1 MDDQN
6 KSVNDRWAPPT
17 NRGERGYAADPD
29 FSSRADAGADFGTS
43 SREAGD
49 EAFNPRTTELR
60 HEIDE
65 TRANMGE
72 TIDAIQERLRPGN
85 VAARAA
91 ENVRDATVG
100 RVKEFAGSITG
111 RRDWQ
116 GDRDDDWRYRSS
128 GWDGTSNGVLDRIR
142 ENPFAAAMAAGSI
155 AWLLFGSRR
164 SRGYQYSSADRERAM
179 YGSTRGGQAFVR
191 EARFDF
197 DESPSRYGAERR
209 DWGPTASE
217 DRDWGEATGRMT
229 DRAREVA
236 ADTGQRMRHAASDVR
251 RRTRSVTSD
260 SPLATGAIAAAIGL
274 AIGLAIP
281 ETEREN
287 EILGEARDSMIDRGK
302 DAVRTAAERVQTA
315 AGEVQRVATDAL
327 KGIAP
332 SESDQSGSN
341 QAQQTAA
348 PTSKGGRTK
357 A

>member
-60 HEIDE
+60 HEIDD

-251 RRTRSVTSD
+251 RRTRSVTSE
-260 SPLATGAIAAAIGL
+260 SPLATGAIATNCG
-274 AIGLAIP
+274 P
-281 ETEREN
+281 
-287 EILGEARDSMIDRGK
+287 
-302 DAVRTAAERVQTA
+302 
-315 AGEVQRVATDAL
+315 
-327 KGIAP
+327 AP
-332 SESDQSGSN
+332 SCSRVV
-341 QAQQTAA
+341 A
-348 PTSKGGRTK
+348 PCRPRTGIPNRP
-357 A
+357 